1 MLSRMKN
8 KYQLALEVIN
18 GEWGNGDERK
28 EKLTSAGYNYDE
40 VQTLVNEILEYE
52 GGIEGTI
59 TVEVDLNTTKRVV
72 FNFK

>member
-1 MLSRMKN
+1 MLSKVKN

>member
-1 MLSRMKN
+1 MLSKMKN
-8 KYQLALEVIN
+8 KYQLALEVIS
-18 GEWGNGDERK
+18 GEWGNGEERK

-59 TVEVDLNTTKRVV
+59 TVEVDLTTTKRVV

>member
-1 MLSRMKN
+1 MLSKVKN

-52 GGIEGTI
+52 GGIDGTI

>member
-1 MLSRMKN
+1 MLSKMKT